1 MNESGIYPMGDRVL
15 IRPDEVKYEGTIV
28 IPETEQEK
36 YANAQSIGVLIAVGP
51 DAWIDHVDRDKDGQ
65 IKTVRGF
72 KSHFAKPGD
81 RIAFA
86 KYGGIQMKGKDGVD
100 YRLMNDTDVTAK
112 VDKEIDATNLVARK
126 AFT

>member
-1 MNESGIYPMGDRVL
+1 MGDRVL
-15 IRPDEVKYEGTIV
+15 IKPDKVKYEGVIE

-36 YANAQSIGVLIAVGP
+36 YANAQSIGTLVDVGP
-51 DAWIDHVDRDKDGQ
+51 DAWIDHVEATANGEITK
-65 IKTVRGF
+65 VVGF
-72 KSHFAKPGD
+72 RIPFARPGE

-86 KYGGIQMKGKDGVD
+86 KYGGIVMHGKDGEE

-112 VDKEIDATNLVARK
+112 VDKEIDATNLVSRK